1 MNGPGIG
8 SWPARRARMNPAST
22 AMFTDDESLTY
33 ADLAARVEAT
43 AAHLREL
50 GVAAGER
57 VAYLGPNSIDTFV
70 CFFATARLGG
80 VFVSLNTRLAAPE
93 ISYML
98 ADSGSVVLVH
108 GPECAELAH
117 AADPAAHGVKH
128 VLSAA
133 DLRDATGPVAVMWPD
148 RLVDLDDPA
157 LILYT
162 SGTTGRPKGAV
173 LTHGNITWNTVNQLV
188 HVDVLGSDVA
198 LCVAPLFHVTGLGQ
212 VSLPTLLKGG
222 TVVVVPKFDAG
233 GFLALIEARRATS
246 FSAVPTMLKMLCDH
260 PDWAEADLS
269 SLRYV
274 LYGGSP
280 VEQRVAQAWL
290 DRGVVLQQGYGM
302 TEAAPGVFMALPEG
316 ADARPTSPGVPH
328 FFTDVEVLTA
338 EGTHLAGAGQ
348 GELLVRGPH
357 VFGGYWERP
366 DESAAVLSPEGWYRS
381 GDVVRIDDDG
391 WAHIVDRVKDVIISG
406 GENIY
411 PAEVE
416 AAIAELADVHG
427 AAVVAVP
434 DQQWGEVG
442 CAYVV
447 LRPGADLDEL
457 ALRAHLDQ
465 RLARYKI
472 PRYVELARRAAHQRD
487 RQGAPRIAAGAG
499 PARPS
504 IPHRPDGDSMTTI
517 AHPKDLLT
525 MIGQDL
531 GSSPWLEVGQDRIN
545 VFADATD
552 DHQWIHVDVER
563 AKTGPFGGPIAHGYL
578 TLSLLIP
585 LWSEILVIEDLDLAV
600 NYGLNKV
607 RFPAP
612 VPAGARVQVSASLA
626 NAEEVGGNGIQATID
641 TVMRVEGADKP
652 VCIAQMVHRY
662 YKD

>member
-22 AMFTDDESLTY
+22 AMATDDESLTY
-33 ADLAARVEAT
+33 ADLAGRVEAT
-43 AAHLREL
+43 AVHLREL
-50 GVAAGER
+50 GVGAGER

-80 VFVSLNTRLAAPE
+80 IFVSLNTRLAAPE

-98 ADSGSVVLVH
+98 ADSGSTVLVH
-108 GPECAELAH
+108 GPECAELAGT
-117 AADPAAHGVKH
+117 ADPAAHGVKH
-128 VLSAA
+128 VLSLA
-133 DLRDATGPVAVMWPD
+133 DLREATAGVTGTAPWPD
-148 RLVDLDDPA
+148 RLVDLDDPV

-233 GFLALIEARRATS
+233 GFLALIGRRRATS

-260 PDWAEADLS
+260 PDWAAADLS
-269 SLRYV
+269 TLRCV
-274 LYGGSP
+274 VYGGSP
-280 VEQRVAQAWL
+280 VDQRVAQAWL

-302 TEAAPGVFMALPEG
+302 TEAAPGVFMAMPEG
-316 ADARPTSPGVPH
+316 AGARPTSPGVPH
-328 FFTDVEVLTA
+328 FFTDVEVLGDD
-338 EGTHLAGAGQ
+338 GTHLAIAGQ
-348 GELLVRGPH
+348 GELLVRGAH
-357 VFGGYWERP
+357 VFRGYWERP
-366 DESAAVLSPEGWYRS
+366 EESAAVLSPDGWYRS

-427 AAVVAVP
+427 AAVVGVP
-434 DQQWGEVG
+434 DATWGEVG

-472 PRYVELARRAAHQRD
+472 PRYVELVD
-487 RQGAPRIAAGAG
+487 ELP
-499 PARPS
+499 
-504 IPHRPDGDSMTTI
+504 T
-517 AHPKDLLT
+517 
-525 MIGQDL
+525 
-531 GSSPWLEVGQDRIN
+531 N
-545 VFADATD
+545 AT
-552 DHQWIHVDVER
+552 
-563 AKTGPFGGPIAHGYL
+563 G
-578 TLSLLIP
+578 
-585 LWSEILVIEDLDLAV
+585 
-600 NYGLNKV
+600 KV
-607 RFPAP
+607 LR
-612 VPAGARVQVSASLA
+612 ASLR
-626 NAEEVGGNGIQATID
+626 EQARHDHPSPTD
-641 TVMRVEGADKP
+641 PTESP
-652 VCIAQMVHRY
+652 
-662 YKD
+662 

>member
-1 MNGPGIG
+1 VNGPGIG
-8 SWPARRARMNPAST
+8 SWPARRARMNPA
-22 AMFTDDESLTY
+22 AVALATDDESLTY

-93 ISYML
+93 IGYML
-98 ADSGSVVLVH
+98 QDSGSVVLVH
-108 GPECAELAH
+108 GPECAELVA

-128 VLSAA
+128 VLAGA
-133 DLRDATGPVAVMWPD
+133 DLRTATAGATRPAAWPD
-148 RLVDLDDPA
+148 HLVDHDDPA

-173 LTHGNITWNTVNQLV
+173 LTHGNITWNTVNQLA
-188 HVDVLGSDVA
+188 HVDVLSTDVA

-212 VSLPTLLKGG
+212 VSMPTLVKGG

-233 GFLALIEARRATS
+233 AFLALIERRRATS
-246 FSAVPTMLKMLCDH
+246 FSAVPTMLQMLCEH
-260 PDWAEADLS
+260 PDWAGADLS

-302 TEAAPGVFMALPEG
+302 TEAAPGVFMAMPDG
-316 ADARPTSPGVPH
+316 ATAHPTSPGVPH
-328 FFTDVEVLTA
+328 FFTDVELLTS
-338 EGTHLAGAGQ
+338 EGTHLAGPGQ

-357 VFGGYWERP
+357 VFSGYWGRP
-366 DESAAVLSPEGWYRS
+366 DESATVLSPEGWYRS

-391 WAHIVDRVKDVIISG
+391 WAQIVDRVKDVIISG

-416 AAIAELADVHG
+416 AVITELADVSA

-434 DQQWGEVG
+434 DPQWGEVG

-472 PRYVELARRAAHQRD
+472 PRYVEFREEL
-487 RQGAPRIAAGAG
+487 P
-499 PARPS
+499 
-504 IPHRPDGDSMTTI
+504 T
-517 AHPKDLLT
+517 
-525 MIGQDL
+525 
-531 GSSPWLEVGQDRIN
+531 N
-545 VFADATD
+545 AT
-552 DHQWIHVDVER
+552 
-563 AKTGPFGGPIAHGYL
+563 G
-578 TLSLLIP
+578 
-585 LWSEILVIEDLDLAV
+585 
-600 NYGLNKV
+600 KV
-607 RFPAP
+607 LR
-612 VPAGARVQVSASLA
+612 ASLR
-626 NAEEVGGNGIQATID
+626 EQARHDHPSPT
-641 TVMRVEGADKP
+641 TEAP
-652 VCIAQMVHRY
+652 
-662 YKD
+662 